1 MITHLSSS
9 PHSNIAPGLQA
20 DSSRLMG
27 LESDLATALS
37 HSEELAEVQGSPGDW
52 DTACHHQWDR
62 VEDILDVI
70 HGLVSEMHAAIIR
83 GDESGALQAR
93 ASWTAVQDEETKLAD
108 ALAGMRA
115 QSRELNETARD
126 EWLELVLIVESHRK
140 VILTAAVGFDLRMK
154 AWGNEILMA
163 DEAVSY
169 LPPVRPGV
177 DGNAPLDDVRK
188 LDQAA
193 IEIEQEQHQVL
204 DLKDHI
210 KAMFMWV
217 EAPEERVHKQAQ
229 AEPQAA

>member
-93 ASWTAVQDEETKLAD
+93 AFWTAVQDEETKLAD

-210 KAMFMWV
+210 KAMFTWV

>member
-1 MITHLSSS
+1 
-9 PHSNIAPGLQA
+9 
-20 DSSRLMG
+20 MG

-83 GDESGALQAR
+83 GDKSGALQAR
-93 ASWTAVQDEETKLAD
+93 ASWIAVQDEETKLAE

-140 VILTAAVGFDLRMK
+140 VILTAAVGFDSRMK

-177 DGNAPLDDVRK
+177 DGIPPLDDVRK

-193 IEIEQEQHQVL
+193 VEIEQEQHQVL

-217 EAPEERVHKQAQ
+217 EAPEERVDKQAR
-229 AEPQAA
+229 ADAQAA